1 MEKEKE
7 KIHFFDKP
15 GSLKK
20 VLRIFFTGLIL
31 LILIDPFIHKHA
43 FFNFDGYPSFYG
55 AYGLV
60 ACILLV
66 LAAKYILRPL
76 VMRREDYYDD

>member
-1 MEKEKE
+1 MKKDKEY
-7 KIHFFDKP
+7 FLDKP

-20 VLRIFFTGLIL
+20 ILRIFFSFLIL
-31 LILIDPFIHKHA
+31 LIIIDPFIHKHA
-43 FFNFDGYPSFYG
+43 YFGFDGYPSFYG

-66 LAAKYILRPL
+66 LAAKHILRPT
-76 VMRREDYYDD
+76 VMRREDYYDE